1 MRLRDFYS
9 HIQLGINTGQGLEG
23 GCILVGEHSEKKS
36 LSLGSYTLKMS
47 QQCHAF
53 ANQANGN
60 SAQATKINTG
70 MGTSL
75 AVQQLRRHGSNVGD
89 VGLIPGWGTKSPHPI
104 WYKQNTINNRT
115 ARGERRGEKDMEKI
129 GSSCPWHE
137 HGTLFPYSS
146 VGQESACSAGDP
158 GSIPG
163 LGRSPGEGN
172 SNPLQYSCLENP
184 MDGGAWQTTV
194 HGVAKVGHILVTN
207 PPPPPCS

>member
-1 MRLRDFYS
+1 MK
-9 HIQLGINTGQGLEG
+9 
-23 GCILVGEHSEKKS
+23 KKS

-75 AVQQLRRHGSNVGD
+75 AVQRLRRHGSNVGD
-89 VGLIPGWGTKSPHPI
+89 MGLIPGWGTKSPHPI

-163 LGRSPGEGN
+163 LGPEKEIATHSNILAWRIPWMEEPGR
-172 SNPLQYSCLENP
+172 LQSMGSQEL
-184 MDGGAWQTTV
+184 DT
-194 HGVAKVGHILVTN
+194 
-207 PPPPPCS
+207 S